1 MKVVQCVLC
10 LAVFQRVNVNGF
22 PMDENIGNIPE
33 HLNGN
38 IDDSDDVLDMI
49 EDNISPVEDEY
60 AGMMG
65 ALTDIQMK
73 GDSMLAGIR
82 MQKEMLDTL
91 ESNLEKTKKRMQE
104 AEKKTACAP

>member
-1 MKVVQCVLC
+1 MQ
-10 LAVFQRVNVNGF
+10 
-22 PMDENIGNIPE
+22 
-33 HLNGN
+33 
-38 IDDSDDVLDMI
+38 
-49 EDNISPVEDEY
+49 DEY

-91 ESNLEKTKKRMQE
+91 ERNLEKTEERMKE
-104 AEKKTACAP
+104 AEKKTEVLEERKVELEADVLELHDMKSKMEEEMNKEKEEIIR